1 MALNLYQTPTMVLG
15 GITQDP
21 YHLNVY
27 QMPVMVLGTTE
38 AVSIPEPEP
47 PAPSGATIKMSH
59 PYSIQPIIPA
69 NGTQNGSMVT
79 FVAQGGSVFTKKRS
93 PDVNK
98 YIDSGVMNIRTSGR
112 FDETYGGGG
121 TSLWG

>member
-1 MALNLYQTPTMVLG
+1 
-15 GITQDP
+15 
-21 YHLNVY
+21 
-27 QMPVMVLGTTE
+27 
-38 AVSIPEPEP
+38 
-47 PAPSGATIKMSH
+47 MSH

-112 FDETYGGGG
+112 FDETYGGGS
-121 TSLWG
+121 SLWE

>member
-1 MALNLYQTPTMVLG
+1 MTLKVYQT
-15 GITQDP
+15 
-21 YHLNVY
+21 
-27 QMPVMVLGTTE
+27 PVMVLGTTE
-38 AVSIPEPEP
+38 V
-47 PAPSGATIKMSH
+47 PSGPIITPSGSTIKMSH

-69 NGTQNGSMVT
+69 NGTQNGSIVT

-93 PDVNK
+93 PEVNK

-121 TSLWG
+121 TSLWE